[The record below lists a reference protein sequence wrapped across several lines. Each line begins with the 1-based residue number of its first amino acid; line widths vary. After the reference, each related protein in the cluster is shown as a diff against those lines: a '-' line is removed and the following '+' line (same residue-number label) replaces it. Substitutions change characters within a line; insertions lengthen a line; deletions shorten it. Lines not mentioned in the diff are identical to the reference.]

1 MPSDDE
7 PVDEG
12 KRNFLK
18 VMVAVSVI
26 AAAGGAV
33 KAVLQNVKT
42 PVAGITSFP
51 TMQLYWVP
59 PNSTSSIPVP
69 LKTADFPTNSPS
81 IFVFDYPL
89 QGEPNFLLKLADA
102 SGKPIKIESTE
113 VTIPAT
119 GAKFMSARRGG
130 QTRTSLHQVQSAS
143 TSAACHQSYIITH
156 RVRPSRDTPPAW

>member
-89 QGEPNFLLKLADA
+89 QGEPNFLLKLQM
-102 SGKPIKIESTE
+102 
-113 VTIPAT
+113 PA
-119 GAKFMSARRGG
+119 GS
-130 QTRTSLHQVQSAS
+130 
-143 TSAACHQSYIITH
+143 
-156 RVRPSRDTPPAW
+156 P